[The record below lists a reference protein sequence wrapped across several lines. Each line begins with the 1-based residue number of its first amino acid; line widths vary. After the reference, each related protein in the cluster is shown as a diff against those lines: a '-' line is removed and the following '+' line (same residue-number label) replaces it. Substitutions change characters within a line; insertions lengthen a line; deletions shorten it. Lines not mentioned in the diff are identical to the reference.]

1 MERNLALSPLPENSP
16 LAFDPATVTALHR
29 HLTGIILQNPFWNDF
44 HLLHSMQKAHPDL
57 SMADLRRLKIE
68 CKLETAERICG
79 VLLRKLFADCG
90 PGLNTRQREF
100 LLKSYPELRDQD
112 IHTDSPGKLLLYA
125 CLGGQ
130 RIRSVGRMY
139 IHIFVDMFNG
149 HIFGEL
155 SQHSAIAAGLKTL
168 ETQLVPCYL
177 AASQPLGRILQSSPV
192 APNVYTL
199 EEINAH
205 PTLIRLG
212 VKWEH
217 STRLFGHIERFQKV
231 ALSSDFYENARYSGA
246 SFNELQY
253 SFGQWLKKYNLG
265 ISLN

>member
-1 MERNLALSPLPENSP
+1 MLCRYRSLGSVAALFFKEAKIQMERNLALSPLSESSP
-16 LAFDPATVTALHR
+16 FTVDPATFTDLHR

-68 CKLETAERICG
+68 CKLDNAERICG
-79 VLLRKLFADCG
+79 VVLRKLFADCG
-90 PGLNTRQREF
+90 PGLNTRQRDF

-155 SQHSAIAAGLKTL
+155 SQHSTIAAGLKVL
-168 ETQLVPCYL
+168 EGQLAPFYL
-177 AASQPLGRILQSSPV
+177 AANHPLGRIIQSS
-192 APNVYTL
+192 AGSSTVYAL

-205 PTLIRLG
+205 P
-212 VKWEH
+212 
-217 STRLFGHIERFQKV
+217 
-231 ALSSDFYENARYSGA
+231 ASD
-246 SFNELQY
+246 
-253 SFGQWLKKYNLG
+253 
-265 ISLN
+265 